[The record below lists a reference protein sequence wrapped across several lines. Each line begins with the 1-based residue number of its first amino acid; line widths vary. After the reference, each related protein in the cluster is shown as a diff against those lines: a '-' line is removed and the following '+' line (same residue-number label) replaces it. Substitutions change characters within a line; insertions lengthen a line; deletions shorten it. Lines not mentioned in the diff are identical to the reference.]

1 MQYKK
6 RNKNKRFKSN
16 GRIEDDEEL
25 MDLFN
30 KVKNKQMISQHIH
43 DKMKNSNA
51 ATVGYIHNAFK
62 NFTREDES

>member
-16 GRIEDDEEL
+16 GRLEDDEEL

-30 KVKNKQMISQHIH
+30 KVKK
-43 DKMKNSNA
+43 K
-51 ATVGYIHNAFK
+51 
-62 NFTREDES
+62 